1 MKSLLKAI
9 IFASVVLSSVSAAQT
24 RVVVIPLMGDDAE
37 STWRGSWVTD
47 FQYSEGDLVEFDGS
61 SYIAVLNHRS
71 SLANI
76 PPSSE
81 WNLVAAS
88 GANGQRG
95 ARGARGAEGDTGAR
109 GARGATGAA
118 GAVGLTG
125 ARGATGATGPRGF
138 TGATG
143 SRGFTG
149 ATGATG
155 ATGPQG
161 PAGATGPIGPQGLM
175 GAAGASAPDPR
186 GTPIT
191 SAPFTIT
198 APGNYYLA
206 NNISVD
212 QETAITINADNVV
225 LDLNGFEVSSN
236 ITGFN
241 FGDAII
247 AGFIRRNITIKN
259 GVVQGIV
266 GTSSSSGI
274 FFNGISGGLNL
285 ENLRVLDTA
294 GIRASGSRC
303 NARIVSNVVN
313 GDTAQS
319 TTSTPDVITNS
330 ALISITSCDGSIF
343 KDNIVANGLPSD
355 PIRTGGIDAP
365 SRSRLEGNVIR
376 NIRNNDG
383 ACVRSLG
390 SLGVNNI
397 ASQCT
402 AIGTPAA
409 SAFELFS
416 LEIGHLDQ

>member
-95 ARGARGAEGDTGAR
+95 ARG
-109 GARGATGAA
+109 
-118 GAVGLTG
+118 
-125 ARGATGATGPRGF
+125 GATGATGPRGI
-138 TGATG
+138 
-143 SRGFTG
+143 RGFTG
-149 ATGATG
+149 NTGATG

-212 QETAITINADNVV
+212 QETAISINADNVV

-236 ITGFN
+236 ITGFS

-247 AGFIRRNITIKN
+247 AGFTRRNITIKN

-274 FFNGISGGLNL
+274 FFNAISGGLNL

-294 GIRASGSRC
+294 GIRANGSRC

-319 TTSTPDVITNS
+319 TTSAPDVITNN
-330 ALISITSCDGSIF
+330 ALIGISNCDGSIF
-343 KDNIVANGLPSD
+343 KDNIVANGLPSN
-355 PIRTGGIDAP
+355 PNASGGIEAP
-365 SRSRLEGNVIR
+365 SRSRLEGNIIR

-383 ACVRSLG
+383 ACVRSFL